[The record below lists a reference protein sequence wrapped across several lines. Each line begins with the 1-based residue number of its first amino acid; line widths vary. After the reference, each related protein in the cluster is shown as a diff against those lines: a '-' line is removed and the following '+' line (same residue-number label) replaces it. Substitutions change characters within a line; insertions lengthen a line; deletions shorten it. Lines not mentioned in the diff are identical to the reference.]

1 MADPKN
7 LPGIYVE
14 PIQVLAARLRYRV
27 NYLTKAL
34 AERQFEAVEA
44 CSKNIRR
51 DADDLRTLTRLLRM
65 AGESE
70 VSRSRE

>member
-34 AERQFEAVEA
+34 AERQFEAVED

-51 DADDLRTLTRLLRM
+51 DADDLRTLTRLLRV